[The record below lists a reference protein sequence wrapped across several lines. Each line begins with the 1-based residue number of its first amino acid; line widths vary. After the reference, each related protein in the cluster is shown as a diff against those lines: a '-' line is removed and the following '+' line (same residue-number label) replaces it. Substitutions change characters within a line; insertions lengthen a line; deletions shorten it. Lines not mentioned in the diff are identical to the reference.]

1 MSALLLLL
9 FAGCKGGGD
18 DKAAAK
24 DTAETAPP
32 PCDVSALD
40 ETWPGDGLSP
50 ASRDIRLD
58 ATFSGTASAEGV
70 VFTVLD
76 AAGEAVSG
84 TVTLSEDEATWA
96 PDALLAEN
104 AAYTWTVSVCEA
116 TGGGGFTTG
125 AWGDRV
131 DPSTMADSTYQLD
144 LDDATWVAPRNGEA
158 IFSSLFDGVLLL
170 GVQSADDALVDV
182 LAAVGEVYD
191 DEVLQDPCY
200 ATADFDPSDFRNDP
214 YLTVGPTTLSLNVSG
229 ITVPLQNVYV
239 SGAFVGGTALADG
252 TLDAELDMREAA
264 AGFGGYSASDLCSLL
279 KSYVGLSCVAC
290 SVDGEELCVQLQLED
305 ITGNLVDG
313 LRLVPNEEPEECDT
327 GGA

>member
-9 FAGCKGGGD
+9 VGCRGGD
-18 DKAAAK
+18 DDKAGPV
-24 DTAETAPP
+24 ETGDPAPL
-32 PCDVSALD
+32 CDVSALD

-50 ASRDIRLD
+50 ASRDIRLS
-58 ATFSGTASAEGV
+58 ATFSGTASEEGV

-76 AAGEAVSG
+76 AAGTAVPG
-84 TVTLSEDEATWA
+84 AVTLADGQATWA
-96 PDALLAEN
+96 PDALLTEN
-104 AAYTWTVSVCEA
+104 AAYTWTVGVCDA

-131 DPSTMADSTYQLD
+131 DPAAMADASYQLD
-144 LDDATWVAPRNGEA
+144 LADATWLAPRNGEA

-170 GVQSADDALVDV
+170 GVEGADETEVDV
-182 LAAVGEVYD
+182 LAAVGEIYD

-200 ATADFDPSDFRNDP
+200 ATADFDPSDFRNNP
-214 YLTVGPTTLSLNVSG
+214 YLSVGPTTLSLNVSG

-239 SGAFVGGTALADG
+239 SGAFVGDSALADG
-252 TLDAELDMREAA
+252 TLDAELDMRTAA
-264 AGFGGYSASDLCSLL
+264 DSFGGYSASDLCDMLQT
-279 KSYVGLSCVAC
+279 YIGLSCVAC
-290 SVDGEELCVQLQLED
+290 SADGEELCVQLELED

-313 LRLVPNEEPEECDT
+313 LRVVPNEEPEECDT